1 MLAICVASAG
11 ALSAAA
17 AETAAADA
25 TAASDETAAAP
36 LAGWQGMRVIAMEG
50 LPTRMV
56 AADLYK
62 CGRQQ
67 IVVANTRQSRLE
79 VYRWLPPEERRE
91 ALAPDPDRPNELA
104 LAVDWDKIE
113 IPLDELP
120 LDVVPHD
127 LDGDGQLELLVLT
140 SPNNRVVAYR
150 REGAEQWQKFLT
162 WDLLPGSASGAR
174 PLLLRVRSDGRPEL
188 LVSMEQGIQTLLL
201 ERGARPAWLAPR
213 EARPRLALF
222 LGDLD
227 GDGDQDLI
235 EWTQQ
240 ATQTVRWYECQG
252 ERWLPAQVLYTQP
265 LAGVEL
271 LAPKGERAS
280 LLLLGGL
287 QEGLV
292 RQQVLA
298 QGEEHA
304 LGRREVLPLGSTA
317 AWCGLLLDGQPA
329 LVAADANQP
338 RLRVYPLAPQGW
350 LSEES
355 FPGTSNVKAL
365 AAPAARPGTLLIWA
379 KDAGDLHVSRW
390 EHGRLSFP
398 QPWVFSPEVSDKQIL
413 ALGAAGEIVWWAQRV
428 AADLD
433 LFVWRPH
440 ESEPQQVRFTGQGT
454 NLESVVWLGEDRLLV
469 KVQFNQGARLLSRV
483 DGQPT
488 LRELPHLS
496 RLDQLSE
503 FQVLVQDRQL
513 RPYRLVDGVLQWL
526 GLDVQPT
533 DQVMLTEG
541 QRLAGYVPIAG
552 GAWALEQGGQFMHRL
567 EPDEAQVL
575 RVVESVRIG
584 GGSTLRG
591 DPVLGLL
598 LVDQDKLTRLSAG
611 RPVELQTVAS
621 LDSRVGRP
629 SGVKQ
634 ATIHRL
640 LVTDVSGDGASDV
653 LLCDDVRHQL
663 TVLAA
668 AGGGLVPKLSWQVF
682 EDQTYPYGGVEE
694 NQVAEPRAVLGLDVD
709 GDRRQDL
716 AMLCHDRLLIYLAR
730 E

>member
-1 MLAICVASAG
+1 MRQAFLAVCMAVAG
-11 ALSAAA
+11 AVQALAEEAAV
-17 AETAAADA
+17 
-25 TAASDETAAAP
+25 AP
-36 LAGWQGMRVIAMEG
+36 LAGWQGLRVIAMEG
-50 LPTRMV
+50 FPKRME
-56 AADLYK
+56 AADVLGN
-62 CGRQQ
+62 GRQQ
-67 IVVANTRQSRLE
+67 LVVANTRQSRLE
-79 VYRWLPPEERRE
+79 IYHWIAPQERTE
-91 ALAPDPDRPNELA
+91 PAAPDADRPNELP
-104 LAVDWDKIE
+104 LAADWGKIE

-120 LDVVPHD
+120 LDVLPHD
-127 LDGDGQLELLVLT
+127 VDGDGQLELLVLT

-150 REGAEQWQKFLT
+150 REAPEQWQRFMS
-162 WDLLPGSASGAR
+162 WDLLPGSASGSR
-174 PLLLRVRSDGRPEL
+174 SLLFRTLSEGRSEL
-188 LVSMEQGIQTLLL
+188 LICMEQGIQTLILQ
-201 ERGARPAWLAPR
+201 RGTRPAWLLPR

-222 LGDLD
+222 LADLD
-227 GDGDQDLI
+227 GDGDQDLV

-240 ATQTVRWYECQG
+240 AAQTLRWYECQQG
-252 ERWLPAQVLYTQP
+252 RWLPAQVLSTQP
-265 LAGVEL
+265 LAGVEV
-271 LAPKGERAS
+271 LAARGERAS

-287 QEGLV
+287 QQGLV
-292 RQQVLA
+292 RQQILA

-304 LGRREVLPLGSTA
+304 LGRREVLPLMGTA

-338 RLRVYPLAPQGW
+338 RLRVYPLSPQGW

-365 AAPAARPGTLLIWA
+365 AAPAAKPGMLLIWA

-398 QPWVFSPEVSDKQIL
+398 QPWAFSPEVLDKQIL
-413 ALGAAGEIVWWAQRV
+413 ALGTAGDVVWWAQRV

-433 LFVWRPH
+433 LFVWRPNQ
-440 ESEPQQVRFTGQGT
+440 SEPQQVRFVGQGT
-454 NLESVVWLGEDRLLV
+454 NLENVVWLGEDRLLV
-469 KVQFNQGARLLSRV
+469 KVQYMPGARLLTRV
-483 DGQPT
+483 QGQPT

-496 RLDQLSE
+496 RIEQLAE
-503 FQVLVQDRQL
+503 FGVLVQEGQL
-513 RPYRLVDGVLQWL
+513 RPYRMTDGVLQWL
-526 GLDVQPT
+526 GDDVQPT
-533 DQVMLTEG
+533 DQVMLADG
-541 QRLAGYVPIAG
+541 QRLAGYVPIPG
-552 GAWALEQGGQFMHRL
+552 GAWALEQGGQFIHRL

-575 RVVESVRIG
+575 RVVESLRMQ

-598 LVDQDKLTRLSAG
+598 LVEQERITRLSAG

-640 LVTDVSGDGASDV
+640 LVTDVSGDGTPDV
-653 LLCDDVRHQL
+653 ILCDDVRHQL

-668 AGGGLVPKLSWQVF
+668 SGGTLVPRLSWQVF
-682 EDQTYPYGGVEE
+682 EDQTYPYGGVEA
-694 NQVAEPRAVLGLDVD
+694 NQVAEPRTVVGLDVD
-709 GDRRQDL
+709 GDRLQDL